1 MHKATCKD
9 NLSKKKHVLFIFPPQ
24 LVNSPRQNKGWVNI
38 VLRITGGGNIEMN
51 EIAAN
56 YPINST
62 DLRRPFGRP
71 FGFGHFGYGRRPW
84 GYRPYGFGF
93 PFAAGLLGGL
103 AAGSL
108 IGGPYGYGYP
118 YGGYPYP
125 YTYPAYPYYP
135 Y

>member
-1 MHKATCKD
+1 MSSLHI
-9 NLSKKKHVLFIFPPQ
+9 FIFPPQ
-24 LVNSPRQNKGWVNI
+24 LGKSPRQNQGWVNI
-38 VLRITGGGNIEMN
+38 VLRITGGGYIEMN

-56 YPINST
+56 YPINSA

-71 FGFGHFGYGRRPW
+71 FGGHFGYGRRPW
-84 GYRPYGFGF
+84 GYRPYGFGV

-108 IGGPYGYGYP
+108 IGGPYYGGYA

-125 YTYPAYPYYP
+125 YPYPSYPYYP